1 MNNYF
6 LLSGKNT
13 SRLASAFAP
22 EGTKLAHELIQDLD
36 DFNELPFDLELYVLS
51 DGQTG
56 LVKSKEL
63 NSLHVIWL
71 DYQPNSLAWPLV
83 SEKMKTLINNHLTGN
98 ETIDWINAKIIGN
111 DEIRKYYIPRFQKK
125 LDVLDMQKTM
135 FVQDTDKIIRPCFSL
150 SKISNLNIFH
160 LPSSYNL
167 WKITPSIYISE
178 ILKKAMQKEK
188 LTGIDF
194 EKTMVA

>member
-13 SRLASAFAP
+13 SKLTSAFAP

-36 DFNELPFDLELYVLS
+36 GLGELPFQLELYMLS
-51 DGQTG
+51 EGQTG
-56 LVKSKEL
+56 LIKKKEL
-63 NSLHVIWL
+63 NGLNEIWL

-83 SEKMKTLINNHLTGN
+83 SEKMKAIIINHLTGN
-98 ETIDWINAKIIGN
+98 ETIEWITAKVIGN
-111 DEIRKYYIPRFQKK
+111 GEVRKYYIPRFQKK

-135 FVQDTDKIIRPCFSL
+135 FVQGTDKIIRPCFSL
-150 SKISNLNIFH
+150 SKVKNYNVFN

-167 WKITPSIYISE
+167 WKITPSIYVSE
-178 ILKKAMQKEK
+178 MLKKAMQKEK
-188 LTGIDF
+188 LAGIDF